1 MTMLGG
7 LLLAFIGSAD
17 LVGLIPR
24 EARRRGLLSAVSL
37 VAVWAAIFFLAVAG
51 LGVQWYLVMIPAA
64 IATLWV
70 VSAWTSVSNWPVA
83 GIAPALAVAAAL
95 IAFVVWDRTGQSLYG
110 FIVDWHATAPS
121 RVIRD
126 LALPVLVVG
135 VGVVLFLIESAN
147 VLARFV
153 LRSARVESDTEPTDS
168 SDRKKWLTT
177 RLFDG
182 KRPDVEDLRG
192 GRLIGPLERLLILAL
207 SLGGFF
213 PIVVGIIAA
222 KGIVRFPEI
231 SNDVPGGSKAE
242 YFLVGSLM
250 SWSLA
255 FLAAGGLWMV
265 TNS

>member
-1 MTMLGG
+1 VSCGG
-7 LLLAFIGSAD
+7 WSYD
-17 LVGLIPR
+17 D
-24 EARRRGLLSAVSL
+24 
-37 VAVWAAIFFLAVAG
+37 AG
-51 LGVQWYLVMIPAA
+51 R
-64 IATLWV
+64 
-70 VSAWTSVSNWPVA
+70 
-83 GIAPALAVAAAL
+83 AVAAAL
-95 IAFVVWDRTGQSLYG
+95 IAFVVWDRTGQSLHG
-110 FIVDWHATAPS
+110 FVVDWHATAPS

-222 KGIVRFPEI
+222 KGMVRFPEI
-231 SNDVPGGSKAE
+231 SNDVPGGSE
-242 YFLVGSLM
+242 GGVFSGWQPYELVTRILGR
-250 SWSLA
+250 WR
-255 FLAAGGLWMV
+255 FVDGGELLI
-265 TNS
+265 S